1 MTEFAIV
8 APFLITAWLGATTFA
23 DLQTVSNRTS
33 KVAATVSDIIAQGE
47 TVSQE
52 RADAAFSAAGAILG
66 PGIAA
71 GMNLYVA
78 GLEIQP
84 DGRPVVKWSY
94 GYKGSSKPAVGQTYP
109 INGSTKV
116 TLRNDFVV
124 TAEARVTHDPV
135 FAKALTGSQVYNYD
149 AYNVPRNGRKITV
162 E

>member
-1 MTEFAIV
+1 MTEFAII

-47 TVSQE
+47 TVSQA
-52 RADAAFSAAGAILG
+52 RADAAFSAADAILG
-66 PGIAA
+66 PGVAA
-71 GMNLYVA
+71 RMNLYVA

-84 DGRPVVKWSY
+84 NGRPIVKWSY
-94 GYKGSSKPAVGQTYP
+94 GYRGSSKPTVGQVYP
-109 INGSTKV
+109 INGSTNV

-124 TAEARVTHDPV
+124 TAEARVNHNPV
-135 FAKALTGSQVYNYD
+135 FAQSLTGTQVYNYD
-149 AYNVPRNGRKITV
+149 AYNVPRNGREIKV